1 MEQDI
6 PVYVLANFVVS
17 DKDQYRVYEK
27 GLFPILKRFG
37 GHLVTFD
44 DATET
49 LEGPSPRQGRLVILG
64 FPSEAQARA
73 WWADEEYQA
82 LSEYRRAGTTLDFIT
97 LVKGL
102 PPRKA

>member
-49 LEGPSPRQGRLVILG
+49 LEGPSPRQGRMVILG
-64 FPSEAQARA
+64 FLPKPKLALGGRTKSIKRSPNTDGRAQR
-73 WWADEEYQA
+73 
-82 LSEYRRAGTTLDFIT
+82 
-97 LVKGL
+97 
-102 PPRKA
+102 

>member
-49 LEGPSPRQGRLVILG
+49 LEGPSPRQGRMVILG

-82 LSEYRRAGTTLDFIT
+82 LSEHRRAGTTLDFIT